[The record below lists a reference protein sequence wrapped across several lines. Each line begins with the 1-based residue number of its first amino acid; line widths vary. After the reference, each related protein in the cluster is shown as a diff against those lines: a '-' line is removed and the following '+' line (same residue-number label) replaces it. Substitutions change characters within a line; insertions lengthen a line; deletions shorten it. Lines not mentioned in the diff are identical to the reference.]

1 MDNKPKNLQK
11 QLGADGKITFKDLNT
26 NDVYDFYGKKIASG
40 NLGEKKR
47 VAKQQFIDK
56 VREDLPD
63 IANYSNEEI
72 EKYSDYLIPK
82 DKIEELKRQSEN
94 IYDQQFKTPDLATLK
109 YNEEVIKDK
118 PSFGE
123 LHTKEADNEE
133 FKNNPIKK
141 TDYTDYINRIE
152 DAYQLRQDRD
162 ANQSILD
169 TAKDDTDYNSDWYKQ
184 AKSKVDAIDNNIV
197 VNRIKANKDFA
208 DDVFTTLKN
217 TANNLGYIPLDE
229 EAKNSPTALDY
240 VLSVPRGFNNVFSGT
255 LKGIALWG
263 TKFDQL
269 FQDLFQTGKTL
280 DYTQSPTYKLG
291 QLIETQRFNQTT
303 KPDFFEHL
311 GEGFGSMTGF
321 IVAAEML
328 GVARLGAFGTSGEAG
343 NIALS
348 GAMSQTEQGYSEAKE
363 YGASNTSAL
372 QSAMYNFAIGL
383 SEEFPI
389 EKFLHNLG
397 KFRDLTYRELFREAM
412 VSGNEELIQES
423 LSQLLQNATAKELY
437 DANRELSEG
446 VLQNGAVGL
455 VSGFLMHGATTIG
468 GNLINKR
475 IADLQ
480 SKIQQE
486 QDLKEQ
492 TRVESIRSA
501 IDERI
506 KFYENQ
512 IKEEQEYLAK
522 NNDLLS
528 ATQKIATVQAGN
540 TADKI
545 LIDNIKNSIFYH
557 GTVADFD
564 SFSEDKMQWEEMPG
578 SGLWYLKGAHFA
590 TDIETAKYFTKGN
603 GYILSSKLDIKN
615 PKIVLENEH
624 LQLSLEH
631 WDNEIREAR
640 NQGYDS
646 LIYINKSNEGSDVNY
661 VVFEPEQIK
670 ILEKTKINE
679 LPNIQSNNQSNDQ
692 SSYVASPYFQK
703 AAEGEAIASHTDIL
717 QTISKE
723 SANPAFKEL
732 AGQLSKVVSD
742 TKVKYFD
749 TPEISNTNIISKNDK
764 INMVYNPDDNL
775 VKVFNNN
782 ISDKET
788 FEKAYL
794 HETIHSLTFKGL
806 REDTEFRNKVQEF
819 FDIASKRSKDL
830 TQYFAE
836 YNNGKNTLD
845 EFLTHAFTDE
855 RIQKVLSQIEYNSK
869 TKETLFDKFV
879 SLVKDFVSTLGI
891 KIKDN
896 NLLSEVI
903 KVTSQHIESNFEIKQ
918 STVQESKTNLDKSYS
933 RNVANTDIES
943 EFQRTNETN
952 NTVSNGLNSN
962 GNVPPRNEINER
974 GINIPQKLYNL
985 PSVVQN
991 FVNSQGVPI
1000 FNSIEDALETVN
1012 EIYQQ
1017 AEDNIKQGK
1026 SSYSKEREALQIW
1039 KDSFTGNN
1047 VLEQYSGINAH
1058 SLSNLEALNKAQKE
1072 KNGQDY
1078 LEFIWHNLRNKINSP
1093 VYVLNEKGDLSKNN
1107 YSYEES
1113 GSRKST
1119 VRDKRQWQVYQ
1130 EWFKSE
1136 LGIEF
1141 EVNELRITD
1150 AIAKVESDKLQEFY
1164 HNLDKQL
1171 FSQGLIA
1178 IYNEKENLVFDINSI
1193 KDKSGAKYDVQ
1204 NMSMEDIIVDWTN
1217 TYWKSLLGDI
1227 GMSKLT
1233 KRLTAVTGK
1242 AANNLITDT
1251 IANEIGYDSSRAI
1264 YLEIDESNQETGR
1277 VIVQTAIFDT
1287 NTISQTIKDSFPNW
1301 KKDMLADGA
1310 EFELQIVHDT
1320 YNNLN
1325 GVDFTDRGMASKSKT
1340 IIPGKALFKSARF
1353 VVIPNSP
1360 LHKFMLK
1367 NNIGR
1372 LTVSSALK
1380 IDNGYSNVDHL
1391 DWKTISE
1398 NSFIDSDKH
1407 IFKHDITQDSYL
1419 SSHGKVKNRAKGT
1432 LASFMTTS
1440 LSAFANKEYR
1450 PALEKHLETHLADLQ
1465 EYMTKAKDNNFMAIE
1480 LKEFIASQT
1489 DGYRTYLMDFLENQD
1504 LTNSPEFV
1512 EEPSIV
1518 NFFLRNIL
1526 TSKIED
1532 TLSHQEKGAYPA
1544 LYPDL
1549 GPLTGFNTLKDVNLD
1564 AFDSNGFIKPGY
1576 FLLDKLS
1583 AQKNNLKSG
1592 DKALVGCNPPASIA
1606 DLRGLEMAGAAPN
1619 KLNSSEAA
1627 LENER
1632 GSKINTNYLVVNNEQ
1647 FVGNSGKDFDIDKV
1661 IVVKVNTPELETIW
1675 KNTQGNDA
1683 RLNQILDAFNS
1694 QYKGNTY
1701 LEKLQ
1706 NIFGKDNA
1714 SINLDSY
1721 QNINHFNKL
1730 LQTMEIGRVY
1740 NIKMY
1745 YQAILEATNN
1755 GKSNLEWT
1763 EQDEDGREHKYVM
1776 IVNKDKINSNLA
1788 ILYHFTN
1795 MALDWQSNQEIFK
1808 VNYTP
1813 VKLAGEL
1820 VDIYRDGKKLQQ
1832 EFVTKSGKTI
1842 YPNGSAFYSL
1852 ARTNLAPLRNL
1863 LRFQADESDTPKMKI
1878 LFDQM
1883 SAAKQVTDQENN
1895 VFKDTTLFKIV
1906 KYFIDNFKIDNFGH
1920 NFKDIVQLLTNLKN
1934 DLTGKEDLNDLGYA
1948 QGKSATRTA
1957 KLGEFFNKVF
1967 ALTLSPKSGYY
1978 TTDKALNPFGLIN
1991 NTDNTFTLYQ
2001 IHSFSKQFPFLN
2013 NFYTDLLTD
2022 LFDKKLFEI
2031 NANSEK
2037 NEVYWR
2043 TIGTASNA
2051 KFFVTP
2057 LKNNNLEF
2065 RKENYSNGKLTSTK
2079 TYQSFKQ
2086 MLDDQSGHTLKNAI
2100 KDSDGFS
2107 QRDLTDVFKFTNNRI
2122 LGDYLNDKLFK
2133 TIVNFSEKESSN
2145 WTSKELELLYK
2156 SLFGIYDYKF
2166 NPADKTG
2173 KGYDNSLKSR
2183 LMGLQLGEPLVYTD
2197 RVTNIE
2203 DPITGEILDTKK
2215 SAAIVNNKF
2224 PAFRALQ
2231 QVAQLDNI
2239 AGQIGKQVLDN
2250 IISTYNNQLKSLHI
2264 QDNDLPSIQKAED
2277 IVGQEEIK
2285 KELINA
2291 TWSSLLDQTNEIQPF
2306 TKFQIAAYLKIPE
2319 NQVTDKDVSEYLYNQ
2334 VEEAYGFLETKLK
2347 KTPTLNDIAQF
2358 LVANYNKAGKD
2369 ANSVVLRFPYVR
2381 EKLYDQQV
2389 KDYSNKNLTYTQNQ
2403 DSIVSVFFQGKKMDL
2418 NLGDILSD
2426 FRIYRMANEPARIS
2440 GAMIDYSSRQAVDRK
2455 YRTVSEDIT
2464 ELYFNIPS
2472 LFQSDSKADTDLLS
2486 FEGNVLQSQK
2496 LQKLIFQI
2504 SEQKDGSKILKDLK
2518 IENGVF
2524 NYKGTIAD
2532 VFSTS
2537 GIDDSPSKRTKLD
2550 ISGILKLAET
2560 IYNDRMVENR
2570 VDTDRQD
2577 YQFKKSLYIR
2587 AIGSAL
2593 VNRYIADYYVPNLL
2607 ENHLK
2612 DLNAYAEQA
2621 NGLIDS
2627 EMKVEILNS
2636 ILKLK
2641 TKAENYYSNYINK
2654 ASELDSKGI
2663 RYMPHNFYNEAM
2675 IMKGLLQYYTE
2686 KGMSQEAAEKKATE
2700 ILADM
2705 KKEKDNVFNYLGL
2718 ASEHNFE
2725 HRELDFIDSYS
2736 HSLTEIYN
2744 YANDLVQ
2751 FIHGQN
2757 LQVLENLNKRYLT
2770 QESTFI
2776 KRQRD
2781 FMAAITRNKTVG
2793 IQDIEFN
2800 KINKNDYVMFIHK
2813 SKGNYFDKVGRITS
2827 INKKTGSFEIEDM
2840 NGEKRTYS
2848 KFEAIRFRKA
2858 FGITLT
2864 KKFVIQTLG
2873 SDFAKA
2879 TDENLSYLITILVNA
2894 RAKLLL
2900 GFDHIWFGARNYF
2913 GGRINLW
2920 SQFGSISAATD
2931 LFTKYEKLVEN
2942 PSLFKKTLLNEFLKV
2957 LVQNRGAI
2965 GGDITNAIERTG
2977 GVIQSTAKYLSPDT
2991 LEYLNK
2997 STKQW
3002 KATKASLADLERE
3015 LKSLPEDINWEK
3027 ASGLKEKI
3035 KFNIDRID
3043 DFYKR
3048 HNLSNIVFGTLEKSR
3063 LNLVKH
3069 WNAAQV
3075 EKEIRGLT
3083 AVVAANRVLDIFSEQ
3098 IANAR
3103 TETERKLIKDYALR
3117 LAGREIIKA
3126 INNTQ
3131 FDYKKGFKTSTRDST
3146 YLGKPFTQFRH
3157 YPQSQL
3163 STYIAGMENVFA
3175 QMNRFGFTNVVIS
3188 SFKKDS
3194 DLSYD
3199 VTISDGVN
3207 KATINIK
3214 DQNEL
3219 AILYRRT
3226 FANIVSSLIM
3236 IADKSLSLTLF
3247 GYLGSSVISKA
3258 IEMLFVGQVAGSVNY
3273 STVSMVLQA
3282 GMYWLGMMFDSIV
3295 YSDDDENKKK
3305 FKKIIAMLG
3314 EDEKEW
3320 SARTIDKARN
3330 RIGNSAYE
3338 IELKDLHEQYN
3349 REILKKFQMT
3359 LPLGIGE
3366 SQLIELLGNWIIN
3379 GTAPTNEMYLNF
3391 GRTVIPGL
3399 NLLSTINTSL
3409 GSTLWNTDRN
3419 PIDTKVNIL
3428 EKENKRIKELEEMKT
3443 RTTEE
3448 QKLLESLRKTRN
3460 NRISQKKEFI
3470 KKQGKLDIYKS
3481 IKEEDNK
3488 SLENA
3493 KSKVEED
3500 KIQNPQQPEENK

>member
-1 MDNKPKNLQK
+1 VDNKPKKLQK
-11 QLGADGKITFKDLNT
+11 QLNADGSITFKDSST
-26 NDVYDFYGKKIASG
+26 NDVYDFYGKKIAEG

-47 VAKQQFIDK
+47 VAKKQYIDE
-56 VREDLPD
+56 VRKTLPERTNFSD
-63 IANYSNEEI
+63 AEI
-72 EKYSDYLIPK
+72 EKHFANQPERLQQLEKQVEDTYI
-82 DKIEELKRQSEN
+82 
-94 IYDQQFKTPDLATLK
+94 QQFPTPDIATLK
-109 YNEEVIKDK
+109 YNENVIK
-118 PSFGE
+118 
-123 LHTKEADNEE
+123 EAQDEE
-133 FKNNPIKK
+133 FKTNPIKK
-141 TDYTDYINRIE
+141 VDYTDYLNKIE
-152 DAYQLRQDRD
+152 DAYELRHQKDQ
-162 ANQSILD
+162 NESILY
-169 TAKDDTDYNSDWYKQ
+169 TAKTEEDFNSDWYKQ
-184 AKSKVDAIDNNIV
+184 AKSKVDAIDENIV
-197 VNRIKANKDFA
+197 HNRIKANKQFA
-208 DDVFTTLKN
+208 DDLFQTNKRI
-217 TANNLGYIPLDE
+217 ADELGYIPLDE
-229 EAKNSPTALDY
+229 EAKNNPSALDY
-240 VLSVPRGFNNVFSGT
+240 ALAYPRGFNNIFSGT

-269 FQDLFQTGKTL
+269 FQDMFQTGKTL

-291 QLIETQRFNQTT
+291 QLIETKRFDQTT
-303 KPDFFEHL
+303 KPDFAEHL
-311 GEGFGSMTGF
+311 VEGLGSMTGF
-321 IVAAEML
+321 VL
-328 GVARLGAFGTSGEAG
+328 GGRMFGGVRGSIGTLGG
-343 NIALS
+343 L
-348 GAMSQTEQGYSEAKE
+348 SQTESGYAEAKSF
-363 YGASNTSAL
+363 GANETSAL
-372 QSAMYNFAIGL
+372 QSALYNFAIGL
-383 SEEFPI
+383 SEEIPL
-389 EKFLHNLG
+389 EKFMHRLG
-397 KFRDLTYRELFREAM
+397 KFKDLSWRELFRGAM
-412 VSGNEELIQES
+412 VSGSEEMIQES
-423 LSQLLQNATAKELY
+423 MSQLLQNVTAKELY

-446 VLQNGAVGL
+446 VFQGGAIGL
-455 VSGFLMHGATTIG
+455 VSGFLMHGASNIG
-468 GNLINKR
+468 GNLINRRVAELQAKIEAENELKKNAAR
-475 IADLQ
+475 EDLI
-480 SKIQQE
+480 KIF
-486 QDLKEQ
+486 
-492 TRVESIRSA
+492 
-501 IDERI
+501 DERI
-506 KFYENQ
+506 KFYESQ
-512 IKEEQEYLAK
+512 IKEEQEYIAK
-522 NNDLLS
+522 NNDLLT
-528 ATQKIATVQAGN
+528 ATQKVASMQVDNIANQEVN
-540 TADKI
+540 KFIIDENNIRPSDKI
-545 LIDNIKNSIFYH
+545 YDNQGNEFTIEEYVPASGAIWSHDDNVMFPAEITHLSLKDNKGNVRQYYAEDAEGILANYRRIQNLETVSKDKVLYDENNNQLKVISYH
-557 GTVADFD
+557 
-564 SFSEDKMQWEEMPG
+564 SEGYAEWAEEENVMMPG
-578 SGLWYLKGAHFA
+578 SPEELTLE
-590 TDIETAKYFTKGN
+590 DNKGN
-603 GYILSSKLDIKN
+603 RKTYYEQEVSEVLSKLN
-615 PKIVLENEH
+615 
-624 LQLSLEH
+624 
-631 WDNEIREAR
+631 
-640 NQGYDS
+640 
-646 LIYINKSNEGSDVNY
+646 SNRLN
-661 VVFEPEQIK
+661 F
-670 ILEKTKINE
+670 NE
-679 LPNIQSNNQSNDQ
+679 LPSIQSDNQRINEY
-692 SSYVASPYFQK
+692 SSSDYFK
-703 AAEGEAIASHTDIL
+703 S
-717 QTISKE
+717 SKE
-723 SANPAFKEL
+723 TINHSDVLTKISEQSTNPLFKEL
-732 AGQLSKVVSD
+732 AVQLSKVVSN
-742 TKVKYFD
+742 TKVEYQDVYDSTKYGIPLQKNERLPMIHDF
-749 TPEISNTNIISKNDK
+749 ENNKIIIHNDQINSKQ
-764 INMVYNPDDNL
+764 
-775 VKVFNNN
+775 
-782 ISDKET
+782 S
-788 FEKAYL
+788 FEEAYL
-794 HETIHSLTFKGL
+794 HETIHSLTRKGL
-806 REDTEFRNKVQEF
+806 RDDAVFREIIQDI
-819 FDIASKRSKDL
+819 FDVAISKSKGL
-830 TQYFAE
+830 KEYFDN
-836 YNNGKNTLD
+836 YNGGKSQLD
-845 EFLTHAFTDE
+845 EFLAHAFSDI
-855 RIQKVLSQIEYNSK
+855 RVQKVLSQIYREDNGLI
-869 TKETLFDKFV
+869 ETESMFDKFIKAIKNFLFINLAV
-879 SLVKDFVSTLGI
+879 DVKDNSLLEEIIKNTEDYLG
-891 KIKDN
+891 
-896 NLLSEVI
+896 E
-903 KVTSQHIESNFEIKQ
+903 NFEIKQ
-918 STVQESKTNLDKSYS
+918 STVQEAKTNVDKSYS
-933 RNVANTDIES
+933 RNIANTDIEN

-962 GNVPPRNEINER
+962 GNVPPRNAINEM
-974 GINIPQKLYNL
+974 GINAPQKLYNL

-991 FVNSQGVPI
+991 FVNSQGIPI

-1012 EIYQQ
+1012 EIYAQ
-1017 AEDNIKQGK
+1017 AEDNIKQGNT
-1026 SSYSKEREALQIW
+1026 SYSKEREALQIW

-1047 VLEQYSGINAH
+1047 VLEQYSGINIH
-1058 SLSNLEALNKAQKE
+1058 SLSNLEELNKMQKE

-1078 LEFIWHNLRNKINSP
+1078 LEFIWHNLRNKVNSS
-1093 VYVLNEKGDLSKNN
+1093 VYVLNEDGKLIKSD

-1130 EWFKSE
+1130 EWFASE
-1136 LGIEF
+1136 LGLDF

-1150 AIAKVESDKLQEFY
+1150 AIAKVETNKLQEFY
-1164 HNLDKQL
+1164 YNLDKQL
-1171 FSQGLIA
+1171 FEQGLIA
-1178 IYNEKENLVFDINSI
+1178 IYNEKENLVFKIDSI
-1193 KDKSGAKYDVQ
+1193 KDKSGSKYDVQ
-1204 NMSMEDIIVDWTN
+1204 SMSMEDIIVDWTN

-1233 KRLTAVTGK
+1233 KRLTAVTGE
-1242 AANNLITDT
+1242 AANNLITDA
-1251 IANEIGYDSSRAI
+1251 IVNEIGYDSSRAI
-1264 YLEIDESNQETGR
+1264 YLETNKDNQETGR
-1277 VIVQTAIFDT
+1277 VIVNTGIFDT

-1353 VVIPNSP
+1353 VVISGSP
-1360 LHKFMLK
+1360 LHQFMIK

-1372 LTVSSALK
+1372 LTVNSALK

-1391 DWKTISE
+1391 DWKTIE
-1398 NSFIDSDKH
+1398 QNGFIDSAKH
-1407 IFKHDITQDSYL
+1407 IFKHDIIQDGYL

-1465 EYMTKAKDNNFMAIE
+1465 DYMTKVKDNNFMATE

-1504 LTNSPEFV
+1504 LTDSPEFV

-1549 GPLTGFNTLKDVNLD
+1549 GPLTGFSKMKDVNPD
-1564 AFDSNGFIKPGY
+1564 AFDQYGFIKPGF
-1576 FLLDKLS
+1576 FLLDKMS
-1583 AQKNNLKSG
+1583 AQKNGLKMS

-1606 DLRGLEMAGAAPN
+1606 DLRGLTMAGATPN
-1619 KLNSSEAA
+1619 KLNSSETS

-1632 GSKINTNYLVVNNEQ
+1632 GSRINTNYLVVNNEQ

-1661 IVVKVNTPELETIW
+1661 IVVKINTPELETIW
-1675 KNTQGNDA
+1675 KNTLENDA
-1683 RLNQILDAFNS
+1683 RLKQILDSFNAK
-1694 QYKGNTY
+1694 YRGDTY

-1706 NIFGKDNA
+1706 TIFGRESA
-1714 SINLDSY
+1714 SINLDNYSS
-1721 QNINHFNKL
+1721 INHFNKL

-1745 YQAILEATNN
+1745 YQAVLEATNN
-1755 GKSNLEWT
+1755 GKTNLEWT
-1763 EQDEDGREHKYVM
+1763 EKDDEGFDHKYVM
-1776 IVNKDKINSNLA
+1776 IVNKENINSNLA
-1788 ILYHFTN
+1788 ILYHLTN
-1795 MALDWQSNQEIFK
+1795 MALDWQSNQDLFK
-1808 VNYTP
+1808 IDYTP
-1813 VKLAGEL
+1813 VKLAGHLTE
-1820 VDIYRDGKKLQQ
+1820 IYRDGKKLSQ
-1832 EFVTKSGKTI
+1832 EVVTKKGFKI
-1842 YPNGSAFYSL
+1842 YPAGSAFYNL
-1852 ARTNLAPLRNL
+1852 ARTNLKPLRDL
-1863 LRFQADESDTPKMKI
+1863 LRFQTDEQDKPKMKV
-1878 LFDQM
+1878 LFEQM
-1883 SAAKQVTDQENN
+1883 KAAKEVTDQEDNT
-1895 VFKDTTLFKIV
+1895 FKDTTLFKSV
-1906 KYFIDNFKIDNFGH
+1906 KYFIDNFKVDNFGH

-1934 DLTGKEDLNDLGYA
+1934 DLVGKEDLNDLGYA
-1948 QGKSATRTA
+1948 QNKTASRTA

-2013 NFYTDLLTD
+2013 NFYSDLLTD

-2031 NANSEK
+2031 NAK
-2037 NEVYWR
+2037 ATKKEVYWR
-2043 TIGTASNA
+2043 TIGKTSNA

-2057 LKNNNLEF
+2057 LQNNNLEF
-2065 RKENYSNGKLTSTK
+2065 RKEDYNNGKLTGTK

-2086 MLDDQSGHTLKNAI
+2086 MLDDQSGHTLRNAI

-2107 QRDLTDVFKFTNNRI
+2107 QKDLTDVFKFTNNRR
-2122 LGDYLNDKLFK
+2122 LGDNLNNQLFK
-2133 TIVNFSEKESSN
+2133 KIVEFSEKESSN
-2145 WTSKELELLYK
+2145 WTARELELLYK
-2156 SLFGIYDYKF
+2156 SLFGVYDYKF

-2183 LMGLQLGEPLVYTD
+2183 LMGLQIGEPLVYTD
-2197 RVTNIE
+2197 KVTNIE
-2203 DPITGEILDTKK
+2203 DPITGEILDTKV
-2215 SAAIVNNKF
+2215 SAAIINNKF

-2231 QVAQLDNI
+2231 QVALLDNP

-2250 IISTYNNQLKSLHI
+2250 VISTYNNQLKSLHI

-2277 IVGQEEIK
+2277 VVGQNEIK
-2285 KELINA
+2285 LDTVTKSFEQ
-2291 TWSSLLDQTNEIQPF
+2291 LLSESEHYTFEDYQVS
-2306 TKFQIAAYLKIPE
+2306 AYFKKAE
-2319 NQVTDKDVSEYLYNQ
+2319 NQVTQQDRVNYLLNQ
-2334 VEEAYGFLETKLK
+2334 VQEAYGFLETKIGSS
-2347 KTPTLNDIAQF
+2347 PTSQEVSKF
-2358 LVANYNKAGKD
+2358 LIANYNKANQE
-2369 ANSVVLRFPYVR
+2369 ASNVVLSAIYVR

-2403 DSIVSVFFQGKKMDL
+2403 DSVVSVFFQGKRMDL

-2455 YRTVSEDIT
+2455 YRTISEDIT

-2472 LFQSDSKADTDLLS
+2472 LFQSDSKADTDLLN

-2524 NYKGTIAD
+2524 NYKGIVAD

-2550 ISGILKLAET
+2550 IAEILKLSEH

-2570 VDTDRQD
+2570 IDKDKSD
-2577 YQFKKSLYIR
+2577 YQYNKSLYIR
-2587 AIGSAL
+2587 AIGASL

-2621 NGLIDS
+2621 NGLVDS

-2636 ILKLK
+2636 ILRLK

-2654 ASELDSKGI
+2654 ASELDGKGI

-2675 IMKGLLQYYTE
+2675 IIKGLVSYYTE
-2686 KGMSQEAAEKKATE
+2686 KGMSQEVAESKSMEMIAE
-2700 ILADM
+2700 M

-2736 HSLTEIYN
+2736 HSLSEIYN

-2770 QESTFI
+2770 KESTFM

-2793 IQDIEFN
+2793 IQEVEFN
-2800 KINKNDYVMFIHK
+2800 KINKNDYIMFIQK
-2813 SKGNYFDKVGRITS
+2813 SKGNYFDKVGRIVS
-2827 INKKTGSFEIEDM
+2827 INKKTGIFEIEDM
-2840 NGEKRTYS
+2840 NGERHTFS
-2848 KFEAIRFRKA
+2848 KFESIRFRKA

-2864 KKFVIQTLG
+2864 KKFVIATMG
-2873 SDFAKA
+2873 SEVSKM
-2879 TDENLSYLITILVNA
+2879 TDENMAYLVTTLVNA
-2894 RAKLLL
+2894 RAKMLL
-2900 GFDHIWFGARNYF
+2900 GFDHIWFGARNYM

-2920 SQFGSISAATD
+2920 SQFGSISAASD

-2942 PSLFKKTLLNEFLKV
+2942 PNLFKKSLLNEFLKV

-2977 GVIQSTAKYLSPDT
+2977 GVIESTGKYLSPNT
-2991 LEYLNK
+2991 VEYLNK

-3035 KFNIDRID
+3035 KFNMDRID

-3048 HNLSNIVFGTLEKSR
+3048 HNLSNVVFGTLEKSR

-3069 WNAAQV
+3069 WNAALV

-3103 TETERKLIKDYALR
+3103 TEAEKKLIKDYALR

-3157 YPQSQL
+3157 YAQSQL
-3163 STYIAGMENVFA
+3163 STYITGMENMFT
-3175 QMNRFGFTNVVIS
+3175 QFNRFGFINVVIS
-3188 SFKKDS
+3188 SIKKDS

-3207 KATINIK
+3207 KATINLK

-3226 FANIVSSLIM
+3226 FANIVSSIIM
-3236 IADKSLSLTLF
+3236 IADKALSITLF
-3247 GYLGSSVISKA
+3247 GYLGSSAISKA
-3258 IEMLFVGQVAGSVNY
+3258 IELLFIGQVAGSVNY

-3295 YSDDDENKKK
+3295 YDDDEDKEKK
-3305 FKKIIAMLG
+3305 FKKILALIG
-3314 EDEKEW
+3314 EDETEW
-3320 SARTIDKARN
+3320 SKRTIDKARN
-3330 RIGNSAYE
+3330 KIGNSAYE

-3349 REILKKFQMT
+3349 RELLKKFQMT
-3359 LPLGIGE
+3359 IPLGIGE
-3366 SQLIELLGNWIIN
+3366 SQLVEILGNAIIN
-3379 GTAPTNEMYLNF
+3379 HTAPTNEMWLNF
-3391 GRTVIPGL
+3391 GRSVIPGL

-3409 GSTLWNTDRN
+3409 DSPLYNTGRN
-3419 PIDTKVNIL
+3419 PIDTKVSIL
-3428 EKENKRIKELEEMKT
+3428 KKENKRIKELTDKKDNETISPEEE
-3443 RTTEE
+3443 TELDDL
-3448 QKLLESLRKTRN
+3448 KSNKSD
-3460 NRISQKKEFI
+3460 RISTAKDKIPED
-3470 KKQGKLDIYKS
+3470 KKS
-3481 IKEEDNK
+3481 IYESITKEE
-3488 SLENA
+3488 A
-3493 KSKVEED
+3493 EEEKNNQ
-3500 KIQNPQQPEENK
+3500 KIIEENK

>member
-1 MDNKPKNLQK
+1 MDKPKNIKK
-11 QLGADGKITFKDLNT
+11 QLNADGSITFIDQDTK
-26 NDVYDFYGKKIASG
+26 DVYDFSGKKIAEG
-40 NLGEKKR
+40 NLGQKKK
-47 VAKQQFIDK
+47 VARQEYRDK
-56 VREDLPD
+56 VRQEQTHPEL
-63 IANYSNEEI
+63 
-72 EKYSDYLIPK
+72 YSDEDIDTIISAQPERLQQL
-82 DKIEELKRQSEN
+82 DKQVEDTYAK
-94 IYDQQFKTPDLATLK
+94 QFPTPDLATLN
-109 YNEEVIKDK
+109 YNENVIKDK

-123 LHTKEADNEE
+123 LHTKEAQDEE
-133 FKNNPIKK
+133 FKNNPIKV
-141 TDYTDYINRIE
+141 TDYSDYLNKIE
-152 DAYQLRQDRD
+152 DAYELRRQKDQ
-162 ANQSILD
+162 AESILYN
-169 TAKDDTDYNSDWYKQ
+169 AKTEQDFNSDWYKQ
-184 AKSKVDAIDNNIV
+184 NKSKIDAIDENIV
-197 VNRIKANKDFA
+197 HKRIQANKEFA

-229 EAKNSPTALDY
+229 DAKNSPTVLDY
-240 VLSVPRGFNNVFSGT
+240 ALSFPRGFNNIFAGT

-269 FQDLFQTGKTL
+269 FQDLLQTEKTL

-291 QLIETQRFNQTT
+291 QLIETERFNQTT
-303 KPDFFEHL
+303 KADFTEHL
-311 GEGFGSMTGF
+311 IEGLGSMTGF
-321 IVAAEML
+321 VIGGRM
-328 GVARLGAFGTSGEAG
+328 FGGIRSNIFGSTSEAG
-343 NIALS
+343 NIGLL
-348 GAMSQTEQGYSEAKE
+348 GGLSQTEQGYKEAKE
-363 YGASNTSAL
+363 YGATDTTAL
-372 QSAMYNFAIGL
+372 QSALYNFAIGL
-383 SEEFPI
+383 SEEIPL
-389 EKFLHNLG
+389 EKFLNKLG
-397 KFRDLTYRELFREAM
+397 KFNDLTFRELFRGAL
-412 VSGNEELIQES
+412 VSGSEEMIQES
-423 LSQLLQNATAKELY
+423 MSQLLQNVTAKQLY

-446 VLQNGAVGL
+446 VLQGGAIGL
-455 VSGFLMHGATTIG
+455 LSGFLMHGASSVG
-468 GNLINKR
+468 GNLINKK

-486 QDLKEQ
+486 QELKEN
-492 TRVESIRSA
+492 TREENIRQA
-501 IDERI
+501 IDSRI

-512 IKEEQEYLAK
+512 IKEEQEYFTQNEL
-522 NNDLLS
+522 LLS
-528 ATQKIATVQAGN
+528 ATQKIATVQVEN
-540 TADKI
+540 TANQI
-545 LIDNIKNSIFYH
+545 IDN
-557 GTVADFD
+557 
-564 SFSEDKMQWEEMPG
+564 
-578 SGLWYLKGAHFA
+578 
-590 TDIETAKYFTKGN
+590 
-603 GYILSSKLDIKN
+603 
-615 PKIVLENEH
+615 
-624 LQLSLEH
+624 
-631 WDNEIREAR
+631 
-640 NQGYDS
+640 
-646 LIYINKSNEGSDVNY
+646 
-661 VVFEPEQIK
+661 
-670 ILEKTKINE
+670 NE
-679 LPNIQSNNQSNDQ
+679 LPSINQSSNQ
-692 SSYVASPYFQK
+692 SDYVASPYFQR
-703 AAEGEAIASHTDIL
+703 ATEVEATHSNIL
-717 QTISKE
+717 EKISQN
-723 SANPAFKEL
+723 SANLAFKEL
-732 AGQLSKVVSD
+732 AGQLSKVISD
-742 TKVKYFD
+742 TKIQYFD
-749 TPEISNTNIISKNDK
+749 IPEISNTNIISKDDK
-764 INMVYNPDDNL
+764 INMVYNPDNNII
-775 VKVFNNN
+775 KVFNSN
-782 ISDKET
+782 ISNKET

-794 HETIHSLTFKGL
+794 HETIHSLTYKGL
-806 REDTEFRNKVQEF
+806 RENTDFKDKIQEF
-819 FDIASKRSKDL
+819 FNTASKRSKDL
-830 TQYFAE
+830 TQYFQE

-845 EFLTHAFTDE
+845 EFLTHTFTDN

-869 TKETLFDKFV
+869 SKETFFDKFI
-879 SLVKDFVSTLGI
+879 SLIKDFVSTLGI

-896 NLLSEVI
+896 SLLSEVI

-918 STVQESKTNLDKSYS
+918 STVQEANLNLDKSYS
-933 RNVANTDIES
+933 RNLANTDIETQ
-943 EFQRTNETN
+943 FQRQNETN

-962 GNVPPRNEINER
+962 GNVPPRNDINER

-1000 FNSIEDALETVN
+1000 FDSIEDALETVN
-1012 EIYQQ
+1012 EIYEQ
-1017 AEDNIKQGK
+1017 AEANIKQGK

-1058 SLSNLEALNKAQKE
+1058 SLTNLEELNKAQRE

-1078 LEFIWHNLRNKINSP
+1078 LEFIWHNLKNKINSP
-1093 VYVLNEKGDLSKNN
+1093 VYVLNKEGQLTKSN

-1130 EWFKSE
+1130 EWFASE
-1136 LGIEF
+1136 LGLEF
-1141 EVNELRITD
+1141 EANELRITD
-1150 AIAKVESDKLQEFY
+1150 AIKEVPSDKLQEFY
-1164 HNLDKQL
+1164 TNLDKQL
-1171 FSQGLIA
+1171 FEQGLIA
-1178 IYNEKENLVFDINSI
+1178 IYNEKENLVFRIDSI
-1193 KDKSGAKYDVQ
+1193 KDKSGSKYDVQ
-1204 NMSMEDIIVDWTN
+1204 SMSMEDIITDWTN

-1227 GMSKLT
+1227 EQSKIT
-1233 KRLTAVTGK
+1233 KRLTALTGK
-1242 AANNLITDT
+1242 APNNLITDT
-1251 IANEIGYDSSRAI
+1251 IANEIGYDNSRAI
-1264 YLEIDESNQETGR
+1264 YLETDNNNQETGR
-1277 VIVQTAIFDT
+1277 VIVNTGIFDT
-1287 NTISQTIKDSFPNW
+1287 NTISRAIKDSFPNW

-1340 IIPGKALFKSARF
+1340 IVPGKALFKSARF

-1360 LHKFMLK
+1360 LHKFMIK

-1372 LTVSSALK
+1372 LTVNSALK
-1380 IDNGYSNVDHL
+1380 IDNNYSNVDHL
-1391 DWKTISE
+1391 DWKTIQE
-1398 NSFIDSDKH
+1398 NSFIDSNKH
-1407 IFKHDITQDSYL
+1407 IFKHDMMQDAYL
-1419 SSHGKVKNRAKGT
+1419 SSHGKVKNKAKGT

-1465 EYMTKAKDNNFMAIE
+1465 DYMTKSKDNNFMINE

-1504 LTNSPEFV
+1504 LTSSPEFV

-1518 NFFLRNIL
+1518 NFFIRNIL

-1549 GPLTGFNTLKDVNLD
+1549 GPLTGFNQIKDINLE

-1606 DLRGLEMAGAAPN
+1606 DLRGLTMAGPLPN
-1619 KLNSSEAA
+1619 KLNSSETS

-1661 IVVKVNTPELETIW
+1661 IVVKTNTSELETIW
-1675 KNTQGNDA
+1675 KNTQENDT
-1683 RLNQILDAFNS
+1683 RLKQILDAFDKE
-1694 QYKGNTY
+1694 YKGSTY

-1706 NIFGKDNA
+1706 NIFGADNK
-1714 SINLDSY
+1714 SINLNSY

-1755 GKSNLEWT
+1755 GSSNLEWI
-1763 EQDEDGREHKYVM
+1763 EQDEEGKEHKYVM
-1776 IVNKDKINSNLA
+1776 VVDKNKINSNLA
-1788 ILYHFTN
+1788 VLYHLTN
-1795 MALDWQSNQEIFK
+1795 MALDWQSNQDLFK
-1808 VNYTP
+1808 IDYTP
-1813 VKLAGEL
+1813 VKLAGHL

-1832 EFVTKSGKTI
+1832 EFITKQGRTI
-1842 YPNGSAFYSL
+1842 YPNGSAFYGL
-1852 ARTNLAPLRNL
+1852 ARNNLAPLRKL
-1863 LRFQADESDTPKMKI
+1863 LRFQVDEDISKFKGVIEQIKD
-1878 LFDQM
+1878 
-1883 SAAKQVTDQENN
+1883 AKQITDQQDNL
-1895 VFKDTTLFKIV
+1895 FKDTTLFKSV

-1920 NFKDIVQLLTNLKN
+1920 NYKDIVQLLTNLKN
-1934 DLTGKEDLNDLGYA
+1934 DLTGKTDLQDLGYA
-1948 QGKSATRTA
+1948 EGKSATRTA

-1991 NTDNTFTLYQ
+1991 NKDNTFTLYQ
-2001 IHSFSKQFPFLN
+2001 IHYFSKQFSFLN
-2013 NFYTDLLTD
+2013 NFYTELLTD

-2031 NANSEK
+2031 NANAEK
-2037 NEVYWR
+2037 KEVYWR
-2043 TIGTASNA
+2043 TNGKVSNA
-2051 KFFVTP
+2051 KFFITP

-2086 MLDDQSGHTLKNAI
+2086 MLDDQSGHTLSGAI

-2107 QRDLTDVFKFTNNRI
+2107 QRDLTDVFKFTNNRR

-2133 TIVNFSEKESSN
+2133 KIVEFSEKESIN

-2156 SLFGIYDYKF
+2156 SLFGVYDYKF
-2166 NPADKTG
+2166 NPADVTK
-2173 KGYDNSLKSR
+2173 KGYDNALKSR
-2183 LMGLQLGEPLVYTD
+2183 LMSLQIGEPLVYTD
-2197 RVTNIE
+2197 KITNIE
-2203 DPITGEILDTKK
+2203 DPITGDILDIKK
-2215 SAAIVNNKF
+2215 STAIVNNKF

-2231 QVAQLDNI
+2231 QVAQLDNN
-2239 AGQIGKQVLDN
+2239 AGQIAKQVLDN
-2250 IISTYNNQLKSLHI
+2250 VIATYNNQLKSLHI
-2264 QDNDLPSIQKAED
+2264 QDNDLPSIQKAENV
-2277 IVGQEEIK
+2277 VGQEEIK
-2285 KELINA
+2285 KEVIAESYNSLINQIDTLFTPFQVSIYA
-2291 TWSSLLDQTNEIQPF
+2291 KKPESELIPSDYHSYLL
-2306 TKFQIAAYLKIPE
+2306 
-2319 NQVTDKDVSEYLYNQ
+2319 NQVQET
-2334 VEEAYGFLETKLK
+2334 YGFLETKLDK
-2347 KTPTLNDIAQF
+2347 SPTPEQVTRFLLQNYIKAQR
-2358 LVANYNKAGKD
+2358 NSK
-2369 ANSVVLRFPYVR
+2369 SVVLSSFYVR
-2381 EKLYDQQV
+2381 EKLYDQQI
-2389 KDYSNKNLTYTQNQ
+2389 KDYSNRTLTYTQNQ
-2403 DSIVSVFFQGKKMDL
+2403 DSVISVFFQGKRMDL
-2418 NLGDILSD
+2418 NLGDILND

-2464 ELYFNIPS
+2464 ELYFNIPA
-2472 LFQSDSKADTDLLS
+2472 LFQSDSKADTDLLN

-2496 LQKLIFQI
+2496 LQKLIFEI
-2504 SEQKDGSKILKDLK
+2504 SEQKDGSKILRDLK

-2524 NYKGTIAD
+2524 NYKGVVAD

-2537 GIDDSPSKRTKLD
+2537 GIDDSASKRTKLD
-2550 ISGILKLAET
+2550 ISEILKLAET

-2570 VDTDRQD
+2570 IDNNKSD
-2577 YQFKKSLYIR
+2577 YQYKKSLYIR
-2587 AIGSAL
+2587 AIGTSL
-2593 VNRYIADYYVPNLL
+2593 INRYVADYYVPNLL
-2607 ENHLK
+2607 SNHLK
-2612 DLNAYAEQA
+2612 DLNSYAEQA

-2654 ASELDSKGI
+2654 ASELQSKNI
-2663 RYMPHNFYNEAM
+2663 RYMPHNFYSEGQLM
-2675 IMKGLLQYYTE
+2675 RGLFKYYTE
-2686 KGMSQEAAEKKATE
+2686 KGMSSEAATKKAEE
-2700 ILADM
+2700 IISER
-2705 KKEKDNVFNYLGL
+2705 KNEKDNVFNYLGL

-2725 HRELDFIDSYS
+2725 HRELDFIDTYS

-2770 QESTFI
+2770 QESTFM

-2793 IQDIEFN
+2793 IQEVEFN
-2800 KINKNDYVMFIHK
+2800 KINKNDYVMFIQK
-2813 SKGNYFDKVGRITS
+2813 SKGNYFDKVGRITK
-2827 INKKTGSFEIEDM
+2827 INKKAGSFEIEDM
-2840 NGEKRTYS
+2840 NGEVRQYS
-2848 KFEAIRFRKA
+2848 KFETIRFRKA

-2864 KKFVIQTLG
+2864 KKFVIATMG
-2873 SDFAKA
+2873 SEVAKM
-2879 TDENLSYLITILVNA
+2879 TDENMSYLVTTLVNA
-2894 RAKLLL
+2894 RAKMLL

-2931 LFTKYEKLVEN
+2931 LFAKYEKLVEN

-2977 GVIQSTAKYLSPDT
+2977 GIIQSTAKYLSPDT

-3002 KATKASLADLERE
+3002 TTTKATLADLERE
-3015 LKSLPEDINWEK
+3015 LKSVPEDINWEK
-3027 ASGLKEKI
+3027 ATGLKEKI
-3035 KFNIDRID
+3035 KFNMDRLD

-3063 LNLVKH
+3063 INLVKH

-3157 YPQSQL
+3157 YTQSQL

-3188 SFKKDS
+3188 SLKKDS

-3199 VTISDGVN
+3199 ITISDGVN
-3207 KATINIK
+3207 KSTINLK

-3226 FANIVSSLIM
+3226 FANIVSGLIM
-3236 IADKSLSLTLF
+3236 IADKAFALSLF
-3247 GYLGSSVISKA
+3247 GYLGSSAISKA
-3258 IEMLFVGQVAGSVNY
+3258 IEMLFIGQVAGSVNY
-3273 STVSMVLQA
+3273 SPVSMVLQA
-3282 GMYWLGMMFDSIV
+3282 GMYWIAAMFSSIV
-3295 YSDDDENKKK
+3295 YKDDDTYEKK
-3305 FKKIIAMLG
+3305 FKKIMALLG

-3320 SARTIDKARN
+3320 SARTIDRARN
-3330 RIGNSAYE
+3330 KIGNSAYE

-3349 REILKKFQMT
+3349 REVLKKFQMT
-3359 LPLGIGE
+3359 VPLGIGE
-3366 SQLIELLGNWIIN
+3366 SQFIELLGNWIIN
-3379 GTAPTNEMYLNF
+3379 GTAPTNEMWLNY
-3391 GRTVIPGL
+3391 GRSLVPGL
-3399 NLLSTINTSL
+3399 NLGMTINSALDKPFVNIGT
-3409 GSTLWNTDRN
+3409 N
-3419 PIDTKVNIL
+3419 PINTKLMKL
-3428 EKENKRIKELEEMKT
+3428 EKENKRIKELEDKKEKEIILPEEE
-3443 RTTEE
+3443 TELDNLKSNKSE
-3448 QKLLESLRKTRN
+3448 
-3460 NRISQKKEFI
+3460 RISTAKDNIPEDKKS
-3470 KKQGKLDIYKS
+3470 IYKS
-3481 IKEEDNK
+3481 ITKEE
-3488 SLENA
+3488 A
-3493 KSKVEED
+3493 QEEKD
-3500 KIQNPQQPEENK
+3500 KQRIIEENK